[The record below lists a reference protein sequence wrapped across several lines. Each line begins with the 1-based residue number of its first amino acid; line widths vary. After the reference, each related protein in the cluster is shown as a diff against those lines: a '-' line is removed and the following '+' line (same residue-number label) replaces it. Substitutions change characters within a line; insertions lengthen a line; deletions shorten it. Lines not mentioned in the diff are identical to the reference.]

1 MLFLN
6 IFLKEGKLVLWKK
19 KKKKKVKSDKKQ
31 AEKKQMES
39 RDFI

>member
-6 IFLKEGKLVLWKK
+6 IFLKEGKLVLW

>member
-6 IFLKEGKLVLWKK
+6 IFLKEGKLVLWK

>member
-6 IFLKEGKLVLWKK
+6 IFLKEGKLVLW
-19 KKKKKVKSDKKQ
+19 KKKKVKSDKKQ